1 LSSDI
6 KKKLDPNVKNSKF
19 TEEEDTLIIKLHE
32 EYGSKWFEISR
43 QFKNRNAKMIK
54 KRFQSYLKYKC
65 PKLKKCN
72 RLNKLTESNNQN
84 SSQNSRIDQG
94 KENLT
99 RKTTMMVNEHPQL
112 QTAKK
117 NTIIP
122 TIILDNSFNK
132 SNGNSHNRHSNYIN
146 LKDDTFNVDMFFE
159 NQSNN
164 NYPFEKESANKRKAS
179 DYHFNINNF
188 PKINETQ
195 SFSKQVQMLDDY
207 LIQVLVFFNSKT
219 NEFETLKMNNPLQGN
234 DIETLLNLI
243 AQVDNN
249 ANIIINQINLLK
261 GETTAPN
268 NESFQNYLVRYIE
281 MIIQLIHQIK
291 TKLNFCQAF
300 QEIVNKKQQSNA
312 DYSIFN

>member
-1 LSSDI
+1 MNQEENPARLETDENNAKDEKKPLDTDRSKRFWNKLEDDLLLNYVTNSNSKNWNLISEYIKTKTPQQCAYRYSKLMSDMNKKKWSRKDDI
-6 KKKLDPNVKNSKF
+6 KLIELVETYGANWEQISKHFDDRTDRDVEFRYKEKLDPNVKNSKF

-159 NQSNN
+159 
-164 NYPFEKESANKRKAS
+164 KTKATTIIHLKKS
-179 DYHFNINNF
+179 Q
-188 PKINETQ
+188 PINEKLVIIT
-195 SFSKQVQMLDDY
+195 
-207 LIQVLVFFNSKT
+207 LI
-219 NEFETLKMNNPLQGN
+219 
-234 DIETLLNLI
+234 
-243 AQVDNN
+243 
-249 ANIIINQINLLK
+249 
-261 GETTAPN
+261 
-268 NESFQNYLVRYIE
+268 
-281 MIIQLIHQIK
+281 
-291 TKLNFCQAF
+291 
-300 QEIVNKKQQSNA
+300 
-312 DYSIFN
+312 